1 MTIGIDVID
10 KLKLDLAFD
19 NHFDDDCWTVRTDSK
34 LLVVDDDLT
43 RKSRFSDDEM
53 DEERALIIIN
63 SHNKV
68 ITLISIDH
76 ALIENHP
83 GGIADCAVMDDQKLA
98 FVEFKTNAYGN
109 SDESIRDTFEKAS
122 NQLKETLQVFGG
134 KLTSLG
140 VDLIE
145 AMAVE
150 CRIIVSHRYPK
161 ASALKQDFRA
171 LFAQETNGIDL
182 IFERLIEFV

>member
-1 MTIGIDVID
+1 MTIGIDIID

-19 NHFDDDCWTVRTDSK
+19 NHFDDCWTVRTDSK
-34 LLVVDDDLT
+34 LLVIDDDVN

-83 GGIADCAVMDDQKLA
+83 GGIADCAVMDNQKIA

-109 SDESIRDTFEKAS
+109 SDESIYDTFEKAS
-122 NQLKETLQVFGG
+122 NQLKETLHVFGCR
-134 KLTSLG
+134 LSTLG
-140 VDLIE
+140 IDLRE
-145 AMAVE
+145 VMAVE

-161 ASALKQDFRA
+161 ASAFKQDFRA

-182 IFERLIEFV
+182 YFERLIEFV

>member
-1 MTIGIDVID
+1 MTIGIEIID
-10 KLKLDLAFD
+10 KLKLNLAFD
-19 NHFDDDCWTVRTDSK
+19 NHFDDCWTVRADSK
-34 LLVVDDDLT
+34 LLVIDDDVT
-43 RKSRFSDDEM
+43 QKSRFSDDEM

-83 GGIADCAVMDDQKLA
+83 GGIADCAVMDNQKLA

-122 NQLKETLQVFGG
+122 SQLKETLQVFGG

-140 VDLIE
+140 IDLIE
-145 AMAVE
+145 AIAVE